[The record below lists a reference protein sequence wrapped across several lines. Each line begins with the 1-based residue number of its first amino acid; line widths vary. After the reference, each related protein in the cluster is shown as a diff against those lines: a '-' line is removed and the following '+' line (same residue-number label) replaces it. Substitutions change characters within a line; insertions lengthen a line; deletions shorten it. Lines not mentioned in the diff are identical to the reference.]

1 MAMYENEG
9 FCPNNSFLHY
19 AMEHNEE
26 IPEFWKRTRE
36 ILGDRPGYMVYT
48 KAGCSYNDWCYVVDC
63 LIGATNTMGVEIACL
78 LQTMIPKCKYAEVG
92 RKILITDVINPFQ
105 IPHIG
110 RGYVNSQEKFMA
122 TSDDM
127 HIFEDERYVCGM
139 IDEGEA
145 VHMYF
150 FKK

>member
-1 MAMYENEG
+1 MAMYEDEG
-9 FCPNNSFLHY
+9 FCPNNRFLHY
-19 AMEHNEE
+19 VMEHSDE

-48 KAGCSYNDWCYVVDC
+48 GAGRSYNEGCYVVDC
-63 LIGATNTMGVEIACL
+63 LMGATYTMGVEIACL
-78 LQTMIPKCKYAEVG
+78 LQSMIPKCRYGEVG
-92 RKILITDVINPFQ
+92 RKILVTDVINPFQ
-105 IPHIG
+105 IPYIG
-110 RGYVNSQEKFMA
+110 GFFVNSQEKFMA
-122 TSDDM
+122 ISDDM
-127 HIFEDERYVCGM
+127 HIFEDERYLCGV

>member
-1 MAMYENEG
+1 MAMYEDEG
-9 FCPNNSFLHY
+9 LCPNNSFLHY
-19 AMEHNEE
+19 ETEHNGE
-26 IPEFWKRTRE
+26 IPEFWERTRE
-36 ILGDRPGYMVYT
+36 ILGDRLGYMVYT
-48 KAGCSYNDWCYVVDC
+48 KEGCSCNEWCYLVDC

-92 RKILITDVINPFQ
+92 RKILVTDVINPFQ

-110 RGYVNSQEKFMA
+110 RGCVNSQEKFMA

-127 HIFEDERYVCGM
+127 HIFEDERYVCGV
-139 IDEGEA
+139 IDEGVA

>member
-1 MAMYENEG
+1 MAMYEHEG
-9 FCPNNSFLHY
+9 FCPNNSFRHY
-19 AMEHNEE
+19 AMEHKDE

-36 ILGDRPGYMVYT
+36 ILGDRLGYMVYT
-48 KAGCSYNDWCYVVDC
+48 EAGCSYNGWSYVVDA

-78 LQTMIPKCKYAEVG
+78 LQTMIPKCRYAEVG
-92 RKILITDVINPFQ
+92 RKILVTDVINPFQ

-127 HIFEDERYVCGM
+127 HIFEDKRYVCGV

>member
-1 MAMYENEG
+1 MAMYEDLG
-9 FCPNNSFLHY
+9 RCPNDSFLY
-19 AMEHNEE
+19 YVMEHNGEV
-26 IPEFWKRTRE
+26 PEFWKRTRE

-48 KAGCSYNDWCYVVDC
+48 EAGYSYKGWCYVVDC
-63 LIGATNTMGVEIACL
+63 LIGATNTMGEEIACL

-105 IPHIG
+105 IPNTDC
-110 RGYVNSQEKFMA
+110 GYVNGKEKFVA

-127 HIFEDERYVCGM
+127 HIFEDDRYVCGIM
-139 IDEGEA
+139 DEGDA